1 MSLKDSTKQDI
12 VAKLEQIIAAPPW
25 HIKEKLEAYKE
36 KLKQEYIPQERT
48 LPQNNSLHLWF
59 SLIADELNQA
69 GYTVQLVLKE
79 KVDLDWDGSK
89 VKELLWRPAQ
99 IAILGKGSTK
109 ELSKT
114 EDIDK
119 VYDHLTRHLGEKF
132 GVHADWPHNEPN
144 E

>member
-12 VAKLEQIIAAPPW
+12 VAKLEQIIDSPPW

-36 KLKQEYIPQERT
+36 KLKQEYMPQERT
-48 LPQNNSLHLWF
+48 MVQNRSLHLWY
-59 SLIADELNQA
+59 SLVAEALNDA

-79 KVDLDWDGSK
+79 KVDLAWDGSK

-99 IAILGKGSTK
+99 ITILGKGSTK

-114 EDIDK
+114 EDIDA
-119 VYDHLTRHLGEKF
+119 VFDHLVRHLGEKF
-132 GVHADWPHNEPN
+132 GVQVDFPHNENN